1 MYSRYTSCKR
11 VPKKRTKK
19 RQTQVKR
26 QGSSETSR
34 IKLESVETSRIKLES
49 VETSRIKLEIVETSQ
64 IKLETVET
72 SQIKLEIVETS
83 RIKLET
89 VETSRKKNWK
99 LIKHLAFQTEKTHR
113 RERPQQL
120 VAQIGGKV
128 VSPKVRKQ
136 VIRSEENSDTMST
149 TSRTNP
155 ATSDSNCIE
164 IHARQAFQQVGCNQV
179 NWS

>member
-34 IKLESVETSRIKLES
+34 IKLE
-49 VETSRIKLEIVETSQ
+49 
-64 IKLETVET
+64 
-72 SQIKLEIVETS
+72 IVETS

-89 VETSRKKNWK
+89 VETSGKNWK

-128 VSPKVRKQ
+128 ISLKVGK
-136 VIRSEENSDTMST
+136 SKK
-149 TSRTNP
+149 
-155 ATSDSNCIE
+155 
-164 IHARQAFQQVGCNQV
+164 
-179 NWS
+179 

>member
-19 RQTQVKR
+19 RQTQVNR
-26 QGSSETSR
+26 QG
-34 IKLESVETSRIKLES
+34 S

-64 IKLETVET
+64 IKLEIVET
-72 SQIKLEIVETS
+72 SRIKLEIVETS
-83 RIKLET
+83 R
-89 VETSRKKNWK
+89 KNWK
-99 LIKHLAFQTEKTHR
+99 LIRHLAFQTEKKHR

-128 VSPKVRKQ
+128 ISPKVRKQ
-136 VIRSEENSDTMST
+136 VIKSKESSDTTST
-149 TSRTNP
+149 TSRTNCAP
-155 ATSDSNCIE
+155 SDSNCIE
-164 IHARQAFQQVGCNQV
+164 LHAKQAFQRVGFDQV

>member
-11 VPKKRTKK
+11 VPKKRTKI

-26 QGSSETSR
+26 QGSS
-34 IKLESVETSRIKLES
+34 K
-49 VETSRIKLEIVETSQ
+49 TSRIKLEIVETSR
-64 IKLETVET
+64 IKLGSVET
-72 SQIKLEIVETS
+72 SRIKLEIVETS

-89 VETSRKKNWK
+89 VETSRKNWK

-120 VAQIGGKV
+120 VAQIGGKGNIT
-128 VSPKVRKQ
+128 KGKKKEE
-136 VIRSEENSDTMST
+136 IRSEENSDTTST
-149 TSRTNP
+149 TSRTNR
-155 ATSDSNCIE
+155 ATSYSNYIE
-164 IHARQAFQQVGCNQV
+164 IHAKQAFQRIGCDQV

>member
-26 QGSSETSR
+26 QGSSKTSQ
-34 IKLESVETSRIKLES
+34 IKLES
-49 VETSRIKLEIVETSQ
+49 VETSRIKLEIVGTSRL
-64 IKLETVET
+64 KLE
-72 SQIKLEIVETS
+72 SVETS

-89 VETSRKKNWK
+89 VETSRRNWK

-120 VAQIGGKV
+120 VAQIGGMV
-128 VSPKVRKQ
+128 ISPKVRKQ
-136 VIRSEENSDTMST
+136 VIRSEKNSDMTST
-149 TSRTNP
+149 TSRTNRAP
-155 ATSDSNCIE
+155 SDRNCIE
-164 IHARQAFQQVGCNQV
+164 IHAKQAFQRVGFDQV

>member
-34 IKLESVETSRIKLES
+34 IKLEI
-49 VETSRIKLEIVETSQ
+49 
-64 IKLETVET
+64 VET

-83 RIKLET
+83 RIKLGSVETSRIKLGIVETSRIKLET
-89 VETSRKKNWK
+89 VETSRKNWK

-120 VAQIGGKV
+120 VAQIRGKARIDN
-128 VSPKVRKQ
+128 SERSTTA
-136 VIRSEENSDTMST
+136 RSETRENSNT
-149 TSRTNP
+149 TIDAS
-155 ATSDSNCIE
+155 
-164 IHARQAFQQVGCNQV
+164 
-179 NWS
+179 WSQ

>member
-26 QGSSETSR
+26 QGS
-34 IKLESVETSRIKLES
+34 VETSRIKLEIVETSRKKLAS
-49 VETSRIKLEIVETSQ
+49 VETSRIKLEIVETSRM
-64 IKLETVET
+64 
-72 SQIKLEIVETS
+72 KLEIVETS

-89 VETSRKKNWK
+89 VETSRKNWK
-99 LIKHLAFQTEKTHR
+99 LIRHLAFQTEKTHR

-128 VSPKVRKQ
+128 ISPKVRKQ
-136 VIRSEENSDTMST
+136 VIKSKENSDTMST
-149 TSRTNP
+149 TSWTNRAP
-155 ATSDSNCIE
+155 SDSNCIE
-164 IHARQAFQQVGCNQV
+164 LHAKQAFQRVGFDQV

>member
-1 MYSRYTSCKR
+1 MYSRCTSCKR

-26 QGSSETSR
+26 QGSSKTSQ
-34 IKLESVETSRIKLES
+34 IKLESVETSRIKLEC
-49 VETSRIKLEIVETSQ
+49 VI
-64 IKLETVET
+64 
-72 SQIKLEIVETS
+72 TS

-89 VETSRKKNWK
+89 VETSRKNWK

-128 VSPKVRKQ
+128 ISLKVRKQ
-136 VIRSEENSDTMST
+136 VIKSKENSDTTST
-149 TSRTNP
+149 TSQTNR

-164 IHARQAFQQVGCNQV
+164 IQAKQAFQRVGFDQV

>member
-34 IKLESVETSRIKLES
+34 IKLESVETGRI
-49 VETSRIKLEIVETSQ
+49 Q
-64 IKLETVET
+64 
-72 SQIKLEIVETS
+72 LEIVETS

-89 VETSRKKNWK
+89 VETSRKNWK

-128 VSPKVRKQ
+128 ISPKVRKQ
-136 VIRSEENSDTMST
+136 VIRSEENSATTST
-149 TSRTNP
+149 TCRTNRAP
-155 ATSDSNCIE
+155 SDSNCIKL
-164 IHARQAFQQVGCNQV
+164 HAKQAFQRVRFNQV

>member
-11 VPKKRTKK
+11 APKKRTKK

-34 IKLESVETSRIKLES
+34 IKLE
-49 VETSRIKLEIVETSQ
+49 
-64 IKLETVET
+64 
-72 SQIKLEIVETS
+72 IVETS

-89 VETSRKKNWK
+89 VETSHKNWK

-128 VSPKVRKQ
+128 ISPKVRKQ
-136 VIRSEENSDTMST
+136 VIRSEENSDTTST
-149 TSRTNP
+149 TSRTNRP
-155 ATSDSNCIE
+155 PSDSNCIE
-164 IHARQAFQQVGCNQV
+164 IHAKQAFQRVGFDQV

>member
-34 IKLESVETSRIKLES
+34 IKLEIVETSRIKLES

-64 IKLETVET
+64 IKLE
-72 SQIKLEIVETS
+72 IVETS
-83 RIKLET
+83 RIKLGT
-89 VETSRKKNWK
+89 VETSHKNWK
-99 LIKHLAFQTEKTHR
+99 LIRHLAFQTEKTHR
-113 RERPQQL
+113 RERPQQP

-128 VSPKVRKQ
+128 ISPKVRKQ
-136 VIRSEENSDTMST
+136 VIKSEEKAI
-149 TSRTNP
+149 RRVQLV
-155 ATSDSNCIE
+155 
-164 IHARQAFQQVGCNQV
+164 RQIAPHQIVIALNYTP
-179 NWS
+179 NKHSSE